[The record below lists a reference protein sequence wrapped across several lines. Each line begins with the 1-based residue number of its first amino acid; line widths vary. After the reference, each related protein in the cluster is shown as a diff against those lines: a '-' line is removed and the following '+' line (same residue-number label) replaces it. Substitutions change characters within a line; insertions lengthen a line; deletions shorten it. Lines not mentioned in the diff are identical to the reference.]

1 MTHGELAIA
10 PDGTRIA
17 WSRRGAGEPVVLVHG
32 ITESAS
38 SFDPVTERLASA
50 HEVITL
56 DLRGHGQSGTAPA
69 YDLASMAGDVLT
81 VVEAAGVE
89 APHLVGHSLGGAV
102 VTAAGAVAAGVV
114 APVASVV
121 DIDQSLQLESFK
133 EQLVAAEALL
143 RDPDQYGDLLAAMF
157 DSMSGE
163 LLPETERTRIE
174 QVRRAD
180 HDVVLGVWDPLL
192 TAPVEA
198 ITDTVDAALA
208 GYADDPPPYLAVFGL
223 DPGAGYAAWLAARI
237 DGATVD
243 YWPEHGH
250 YPHLVDPDRF
260 VDRLHDFWS

>member
-1 MTHGELAIA
+1 MTHAETVVA

-17 WSRRGAGEPVVLVHG
+17 WSRSGSGDPVMLVHG

-56 DLRGHGQSGTAPA
+56 DLRGHGQSGAAPT

-81 VVEAAGVE
+81 VVEAAGVA

-102 VTAAGAVAAGVV
+102 VTAAGAA

-121 DIDQSLQLESFK
+121 DIDQSLQLERFQ

-143 RDPDQYGDLLAAMF
+143 RDPDQYALVLAAMF

-163 LLPETERTRIE
+163 LLVEAERERLE
-174 QVRRAD
+174 QLRRAD
-180 HDVVLGVWDPLL
+180 QDVVLGVWNLIL

-198 ITDTVDAALA
+198 IAGTVDAALA
-208 GYADDPPPYLAVFGL
+208 GYADDPPPYLAIFGL
-223 DPGAGYAAWLAARI
+223 DPGTGYAAWLGERI
-237 DGATVD
+237 AGATVD

-260 VDRLHDFWS
+260 VDRLRAIWS